1 MFQFFRRLL
10 NIFKSETHALLD
22 KAEDPIKLTEQGI
35 NSLKKDLTEGLRGL
49 AEVKALAIRNSREV
63 ENMTRAAENKE
74 AQAILLLEK
83 AQRGEVSQQEADRLA
98 SHALKTKDQLIVRL
112 STAQKN
118 LTMYQNLVSKME
130 NQTQTLKGK
139 VSHYE
144 NELRTLK
151 ARSKV
156 SKATVR
162 LNKQLSQVD
171 SRSTLALLEKMK
183 AKVVED
189 EALAESYAEV
199 SGLATSNVDDEV
211 NRILGGSGDS
221 IQALEALKQK
231 MQLQAKNPTKNPEKR
246 NITNSNRPLTDLE
259 KLKAKLNE
267 ENK

>member
-35 NSLKKDLTEGLRGL
+35 NTLKKDLTESLRGL

-63 ENMTRAAENKE
+63 ENMTRAAQNKE

-98 SHALKTKDQLIVRL
+98 SHALKTKDQLLVRL
-112 STAQKN
+112 KTAQSN
-118 LTMYQNLVSKME
+118 LTMYQNLVGKME
-130 NQTQTLKGK
+130 GQTQTLKGK

-156 SKATVR
+156 SRATVR

-171 SRSTLALLEKMK
+171 SRSTIALLEKMK
-183 AKVVED
+183 TKVLEE

-199 SGLATSNVDDEV
+199 SDLATSSVDDEV
-211 NRILGGSGDS
+211 DKILGGSGDS
-221 IQALEALKQK
+221 IQALAALKQK
-231 MQLQAKNPTKNPEKR
+231 MQLQAKNPSQATKKTPLD
-246 NITNSNRPLTDLE
+246 RPMTDLE
-259 KLKAKLNE
+259 KLKAKID
-267 ENK
+267 KDK